1 MKALEYNKDS
11 ALETANIRPAP
22 KAFEREGTYLHELV
36 WKDGPWAIYRYRFIK
51 SEKPAPH
58 WKYEAVILRIGKPHP
73 KSEDRRLREALPSN
87 SDWGSWGWS
96 LNTLE
101 KAQEQIAD
109 QRIKR
114 GEVIEANYYS
124 HFKNSVPNFRN
135 AGGLSQKTTIP
146 PREGANDRRGEANL
160 EGVQS

>member
-22 KAFEREGTYLHELV
+22 KAFERE
-36 WKDGPWAIYRYRFIK
+36 AM
-51 SEKPAPH
+51 
-58 WKYEAVILRIGKPHP
+58 
-73 KSEDRRLREALPSN
+73 PSN

-114 GEVIEANYYS
+114 GEVIEANYFS
-124 HFKNSVPNFRN
+124 HFKNSVQNFRN
-135 AGGLSQKTTIP
+135 TRGLSPNATIP
-146 PREGANDRRGEANL
+146 PADGENDRSGDADKERL
-160 EGVQS
+160 LS